1 MNNSK
6 KKFALLLAVI
16 MALCAIPFAAMAGGA
31 GGEGAAD
38 PLSTKDE
45 QLDLALNIEGGAL
58 SFTTGGEYPW
68 TAVELEDRNAA
79 VSTCQGVNNGSSS
92 VTTTMTTQEGQTIEF
107 EWSVSSEANYDKA
120 LFIVDGQTAAILSSP
135 SNGVLADWREHIYV
149 PTPGEHV
156 FEWKYVKDSGDDYG
170 EDCAWLDNVRIGE
183 IRPVTGV
190 SVEPAEATVYINET
204 LQLSA
209 LIEPEDAS
217 VKNYTW
223 SSSDEGVATVSD
235 AGLVTGVSTG
245 TAVITATTQEGGF
258 TAHCS
263 VTVPEPIDVTGI
275 SFNAES
281 GILAVGSK
289 GTLIAAVEPS
299 NATDKSMSWQS
310 DDEDVAT
317 VDQNGLVT
325 AVSVGETQISAVT
338 NDGNFIASCAVTVVN
353 PIDLPNE
360 AGITYREAEFGE
372 SAGLTLGWNESEQIR
387 YSRNGVAYTIT
398 WAVGFMVELEPLHI
412 YSFETASDASGKLID
427 TYISLYDSDFNLID
441 SNDDNGSRFSK
452 IDYTA
457 LEGGVYYLLVTGYSA
472 NETGSLTFT
481 ASDLPVVHVE
491 GITLSETSLTLAENF
506 EARLECAF
514 TPENA
519 DIRDIVWTSSDEGV
533 ATVENGAVSA
543 ISAGTAVITAAAV
556 DGGFKAECA
565 VTVTPAEYCTITFV
579 DGLNNEIIEE
589 QAVQIGKD
597 AVAPEPPEHD
607 GYKFSGWDRAFTSVQ
622 GDMTVTALYSD
633 TGSYFQ
639 GGTTIIGY
647 TRNIFGEDGSYV
659 PYNAW
664 VMFDTK
670 NPAGTLTEL
679 SRAGV
684 KFFSAAFDGEAIY
697 GLDIDYNFYS
707 VDTETFETT
716 LIGSCNQR
724 IEALTYDWE
733 SDKIYGIASD
743 NKLCEVDRATGRATQ
758 VASWNTNSYQF
769 ILPIAYVGNGEFIT
783 VDFLTRNIFKLELDG
798 NATAI
803 GRLNDPNAW
812 VPSATYNRQ
821 DGLVYLTYTSLTGSS
836 LGTCSNL
843 YSVNPQTGEVVDLGY
858 IGEEKGYYALG
869 TFFADFANPEPS
881 VPDNTTILGY
891 TRNHFTDDGSYVPY
905 PAWVKFSTLDPSNT
919 LTELSRAGVE
929 FFSAAYDG
937 ETIYGLDNDYNFYSV
952 DTETFETTLIGSCNQ
967 RIEALTYDWE
977 SDKIYGLAG
986 DNKLCEVDR
995 ATGRATQVA
1004 SWNTNDYVFILPIAY
1019 IGNGEFFT
1027 VDFLTR
1033 NIVKLDLDGN
1043 ATAIGRFEDRNAWVP
1058 SATYNRE
1065 DGLVYLTYSSLS
1077 GSSLGI
1083 YGKLYTVDPQT
1094 GEINDL
1100 GFIGDEL
1107 GYFVLGTFFA
1117 DFANGSGDKPSE
1129 SLDEALN
1136 LEPGL
1141 LQFET
1146 GGDYPWEVVR
1156 FQDVLCAT
1164 STNVAKNS
1172 TVSQISTTH
1181 YLNEGEMIRF
1191 DWRVSC
1197 HPGMAHLAF
1206 YVNGEEVSRY
1216 ENDAELQLMPWDE
1229 YVYFAPESGEYTFT
1243 WSYEKTGFWSQGH
1256 DCGWLANVYAG
1267 EAIPVESV
1275 ELDRHEANI
1284 RVGSGTKLNWVINPV
1299 YAYDD
1304 GVTLTSSDTSVASVD
1319 QDGNVRG
1326 VSVGEAV
1333 ITITTHDGGFMDEC
1347 AVTVSEGLP
1356 DTRLYAFRTWAASG
1370 MQDDMVSFYANN
1382 PSELESLYT
1391 PGQGTY
1397 AMAYAYGTIYGFTAT
1412 GDYFMTTLDDT
1423 QWYYNGYNCGAQ
1435 IMSMAYNYATGRMY
1449 AVGFREQGRWMLYE
1463 VNMGSGELREV
1474 GKPNTEDIIWIFD
1487 ITTEGEAYGITA
1499 NSGLLYRL
1507 DLETA
1512 QAELIGPTGCEE
1524 VNYGQS
1530 LTYDHDNQIML
1541 WASYCDVNGLQE
1553 VNLETGEATYFS
1565 PIGHDAQ
1572 ITGMFMVPSNPPPP
1586 PGDVSVTGVTLD
1598 RNETLMIVGS
1608 STKLAAAVLPFNA
1621 TNRAVSWK
1629 SSNESVASVDSNGV
1643 VSAVA
1648 PGAAQITVTTVD
1660 GGFTDTCDVTV
1671 TTVVEGGVYVRTNEI
1686 IPGKQYVIASEY
1698 NGQLMMMSDV
1708 YDRQSSIRLVGDAA
1722 QLGEYGG
1729 QEAIINAQ
1737 MKHNWVFSKN
1747 TAGTIMSLNNSQYC
1761 EIVQVNGYSW
1771 LGLTQS
1777 PRNNWIWDG
1786 EGNMR
1791 TDSSETGIWDHLS
1804 YVESIEGQAP
1814 AFDIWPATNPTYNEI
1829 RLYVLV
1835 ETEQTQYTVTFVDG
1849 LTGETIEE
1857 QPVLAGED
1865 AVAPEPPVHEGYD
1878 FAGWDGVFTNVQS
1891 NLTITARY
1899 LEIGATPTPEQP
1911 TPTPEQ
1917 PTPTPEQPT
1926 PTPEQPTPTPEQPT
1940 PTPGQPTPTPGQPT
1954 PTPEDPPKAGGISLT
1969 VLGAVSAAAGTAGF
1983 IARRKRR

>member
-6 KKFALLLAVI
+6 KKFALLLAVL
-16 MALCAIPFAAMAGGA
+16 MALCAIPFAAMAGGV

-120 LFIVDGQTAAILSSP
+120 LFMVDGQTAAILSSP

-325 AVSVGETQISAVT
+325 AVSVGETQIRAVT

-427 TYISLYDSDFNLID
+427 TYISLYYSDFNIID
-441 SNDDNGSRFSK
+441 SNDDNGSRLSK

-491 GITLSETSLTLAENF
+491 GITLSETSLTLAETF

-543 ISAGTAVITAAAV
+543 ISAGTAVITATAV

-724 IEALTYDWE
+724 IEALTYDWD

-743 NKLCEVDRATGRATQ
+743 NKLCEVDRATGRA
-758 VASWNTNSYQF
+758 
-769 ILPIAYVGNGEFIT
+769 
-783 VDFLTRNIFKLELDG
+783 K
-798 NATAI
+798 
-803 GRLNDPNAW
+803 
-812 VPSATYNRQ
+812 
-821 DGLVYLTYTSLTGSS
+821 
-836 LGTCSNL
+836 
-843 YSVNPQTGEVVDLGY
+843 
-858 IGEEKGYYALG
+858 
-869 TFFADFANPEPS
+869 
-881 VPDNTTILGY
+881 
-891 TRNHFTDDGSYVPY
+891 
-905 PAWVKFSTLDPSNT
+905 
-919 LTELSRAGVE
+919 
-929 FFSAAYDG
+929 
-937 ETIYGLDNDYNFYSV
+937 
-952 DTETFETTLIGSCNQ
+952 
-967 RIEALTYDWE
+967 
-977 SDKIYGLAG
+977 
-986 DNKLCEVDR
+986 
-995 ATGRATQVA
+995 QVA

-1019 IGNGEFFT
+1019 IANGEFFT

-1043 ATAIGRFEDRNAWVP
+1043 ATVIGRFEDRNAWVP

-1141 LQFET
+1141 LQFEN

-1304 GVTLTSSDTSVASVD
+1304 GVTLTSSDTSVATVD
-1319 QDGNVRG
+1319 QYGNVRG

-1333 ITITTHDGGFMDEC
+1333 ITSTTHDGGFMDEC

-1370 MQDDMVSFYANN
+1370 MQDDRVSFYANN

-1397 AMAYAYGTIYGFTAT
+1397 AMAHAYGTIYGFTAT

-1474 GKPNTEDIIWIFD
+1474 GKPNTEDIIWTFD

-1660 GGFTDTCDVTV
+1660 GGFTDTCDVRV
-1671 TTVVEGGVYVRTNEI
+1671 TTVVEGGVYVRTNES

-1708 YDRQSSIRLVGDAA
+1708 YDRQSSIRLAGDAA

-1917 PTPTPEQPT
+1917 PTPTPG
-1926 PTPEQPTPTPEQPT
+1926 QPT
-1940 PTPGQPTPTPGQPT
+1940 PTPGQPTPTPGQPTPTPGQPTPTPEQPT